1 MKSLHAI
8 STARGTIAA
17 IAVDQRRSLR
27 RLISSAAGVS
37 EEAIPDS
44 QLSDFKE
51 AVTAGLT
58 AQASAILIDPEYGR
72 SAMQLR
78 APGTGLLATY
88 EVDGFDNPRPHRML
102 ALLPQYSALRLRE
115 MGAVGIK
122 ILLSW
127 APDGDARAN
136 EEKRVLIERI
146 GCECE
151 AAGVPFLLEPVV
163 YDPAGSDPRGLD
175 FARRKPAL
183 VRATM
188 EEFSSARYRVDV
200 LKVEF
205 PVLLAHLDQAY
216 SREEA
221 LDAFRAI
228 DAVARCPYI
237 YLSAGVGIDEFVSSL
252 QLAAEAG
259 TGYSGVLCGRA
270 VWQEGIPVYV
280 RDGRPALDDWLARD
294 GTRNVERILECLKE
308 ARPWRQAQRA

>member
-17 IAVDQRRSLR
+17 IAVDQRKSLR
-27 RLISSAAGVS
+27 RLIASAAQRS
-37 EEAIPDS
+37 EEAVPDS
-44 QLSDFKE
+44 QLSEFKE

-58 AQASAILIDPEYGR
+58 TQASAILIDPEYGL
-72 SAMQLR
+72 SAMGLR
-78 APGTGLLATY
+78 GPRTGLLATY

-115 MGAVGIK
+115 MGADGIK

-127 APDGDARAN
+127 APDGDPRAN
-136 EEKRVLIERI
+136 DEKRVLIERI
-146 GCECE
+146 GCECD

-163 YDPAGSDPRGLD
+163 YDPTGSDPRGLD
-175 FARRKPAL
+175 FATRKPAL

-188 EEFSSARYRVDV
+188 EEFSGPRYRVDV

-205 PVLLAHLDQAY
+205 PVLLPHLGQAY
-216 SREEA
+216 SRAEA

-237 YLSAGVGIDEFVSSL
+237 FLSAGVGIDEFIASL
-252 QLAAEAG
+252 ELAAEAG

-280 RDGRPALDDWLARD
+280 RHGRAALDDWLAHD

-308 ARPWRQAQRA
+308 ARPWQQAQRA